1 MSNPFQNT
9 CPTGNKAGF
18 TLIELLVVVL
28 IIGILAAVALP
39 QYELAV
45 DKSRATE
52 ALTWVKHLKDAQ
64 ELYRMSNGT
73 YATTCDQLDVQFPG
87 GWKVTGAT
95 VSDGNCTVINCYNGN
110 GSRSLFVV
118 KDSNCNTIA
127 GFERFFDNPPASFS
141 AFAGDTIC
149 WANDPMRSRGER
161 LCRSM
166 GGQKR
171 SGGGESYYF

>member
-9 CPTGNKAGF
+9 CPAGNKAGF
-18 TLIELLVVVL
+18 TLIELLVAVL

-73 YATTCDQLDVQFPG
+73 YAT
-87 GWKVTGAT
+87 A
-95 VSDGNCTVINCYNGN
+95 
-110 GSRSLFVV
+110 
-118 KDSNCNTIA
+118 
-127 GFERFFDNPPASFS
+127 
-141 AFAGDTIC
+141 
-149 WANDPMRSRGER
+149 
-161 LCRSM
+161 
-166 GGQKR
+166 
-171 SGGGESYYF
+171 